1 MAVVEGAIEKMQT
14 RLDDAVQYALPVGED
29 RVPMNPHLGLGI
41 TLEFLG
47 EIRCIAC
54 GRKINKSFNQ
64 GYCFPCV
71 RSLAC
76 CDMCVVKPETCH
88 YDQGTC
94 REPGWGEAHCLV
106 PHTVYLA
113 NSSGVKVGITREPQ
127 QRTRWMDQGASQALP
142 ILTVMTRLDAGRA
155 EVALKAF
162 VSDKTDWRKMLK
174 GPPAAQDLAQIRD
187 DLFRQAGEG
196 LPGQRLV
203 DAASLDIRY
212 PVLEYPER
220 VRAHNLDKIP
230 RLEGTLMGI
239 KGQYLIFDTAV
250 INMRKYAGY
259 HVRLTTG

>member
-1 MAVVEGAIEKMQT
+1 MAVIEGAIEKMQT
-14 RLDDAVQYALPVGED
+14 KLGETVQYALPVGAD
-29 RVPMNPHLGLGI
+29 RVLMNPHLGLTI

-88 YDQGTC
+88 YDKGTC
-94 REPGWGEAHCLV
+94 REPGWGETHCLV

-142 ILTVMTRLDAGRA
+142 ILTVMTRLDAGRGGTQG
-155 EVALKAF
+155 VCVRQDGL
-162 VSDKTDWRKMLK
+162 
-174 GPPAAQDLAQIRD
+174 AQDA
-187 DLFRQAGEG
+187 
-196 LPGQRLV
+196 
-203 DAASLDIRY
+203 
-212 PVLEYPER
+212 ER
-220 VRAHNLDKIP
+220 
-230 RLEGTLMGI
+230 
-239 KGQYLIFDTAV
+239 
-250 INMRKYAGY
+250 
-259 HVRLTTG
+259 TTGCSRPCSDS